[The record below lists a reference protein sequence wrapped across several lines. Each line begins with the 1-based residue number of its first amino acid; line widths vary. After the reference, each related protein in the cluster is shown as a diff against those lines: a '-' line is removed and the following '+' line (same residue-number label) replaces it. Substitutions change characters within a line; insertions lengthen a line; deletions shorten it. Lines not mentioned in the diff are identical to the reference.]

1 MPEVIFLAITVSWC
15 GSCGDFKRDYGAH
28 QEVRLVDAEARPDVA
43 KLYGVK
49 KYPTIVALV
58 DGREVARTVGY
69 AGRPQFERWMDGVK
83 KLE

>member
-15 GSCGDFKRDYGAH
+15 GSCGDLKRDYVSH
-28 QEVRLVDAEARPDVA
+28 PEVRLVDAEARPDVA

-49 KYPTIVALV
+49 KYPTVVALV

-69 AGRPQFERWMDGVK
+69 GGKDQFKRWMDGVK
-83 KLE
+83 RRE